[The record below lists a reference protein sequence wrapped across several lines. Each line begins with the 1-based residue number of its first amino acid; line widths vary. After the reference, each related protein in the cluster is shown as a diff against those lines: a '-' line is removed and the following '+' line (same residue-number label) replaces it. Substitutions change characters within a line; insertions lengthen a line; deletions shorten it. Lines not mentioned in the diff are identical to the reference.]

1 MFSQMAWFHFLNGW
15 VVVHCVFTYEYVTYI
30 CLIFLMHSS
39 LVGHLGCFCICCCY
53 WVTKS
58 CPTLFDPMDCRTPG
72 FPVLPVG
79 TLTKE
84 ASSSWTFLLPIFR
97 ENFLI
102 FGFFLITGRKHTP
115 CIPED
120 NKFCL
125 NFWPWGNHCWSS
137 DVYPSNLSQ
146 GRIWGQT
153 ELRLVPAWPLYAGW
167 LWGSFL
173 HFSEPPFPSLK
184 MALL

>member
-1 MFSQMAWFHFLNGW
+1 
-15 VVVHCVFTYEYVTYI
+15 
-30 CLIFLMHSS
+30 
-39 LVGHLGCFCICCCY
+39 
-53 WVTKS
+53 
-58 CPTLFDPMDCRTPG
+58 MDCRTPG

-79 TLTKE
+79 TLTKK

-120 NKFCL
+120 NKFCP

-137 DVYPSNLSQ
+137 GVYPFNLSQ

-153 ELRLVPAWPLYAGW
+153 ELGLVPAWPLYAGW
-167 LWGSFL
+167 LWGSFFTFL
-173 HFSEPPFPSLK
+173 SFYFLLYKWHYYSIHFIQLQGGTN
-184 MALL
+184 ALELIDVSSCYLYQCYT